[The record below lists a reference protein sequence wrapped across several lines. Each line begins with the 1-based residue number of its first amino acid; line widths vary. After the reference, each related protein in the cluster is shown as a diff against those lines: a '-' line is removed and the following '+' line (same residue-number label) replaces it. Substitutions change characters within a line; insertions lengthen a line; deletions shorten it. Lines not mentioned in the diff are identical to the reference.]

1 MESYSAIK
9 KNDIV
14 KFSGK
19 RIKPGKIILDIQ
31 SFPEMIFKIRSI
43 Y

>member
-19 RIKPGKIILDIQ
+19 CIEPGKNHPRYPKLPRDD
-31 SFPEMIFKIRSI
+31 F
-43 Y
+43 